1 MSNIDLVIE
10 KAIANAIYRLA
21 PIIYSEEGKK
31 ISEQL
36 WKETMEEL
44 AFAKVEEIIKAISV

>member
-1 MSNIDLVIE
+1 MIR
-10 KAIANAIYRLA
+10 AIAKILYSLA

-36 WKETMEEL
+36 WKETSEEL
-44 AFAKVEEIIKAISV
+44 AFANVDEILKTISE

>member
-1 MSNIDLVIE
+1 MI
-10 KAIANAIYRLA
+10 KTIAKTVHRLA
-21 PIIYSEEGKK
+21 QIIYTAEGKK

-44 AFAKVEEIIKAISV
+44 AFANVKGILKTISE